1 MLKNTLPRDRLCQ
14 TIFSVYRPTSSTRGY
29 PGISGCQ
36 HDQKRWFS
44 SYQFW
49 RSSVNHVVP
58 CVLHVWLALLSD
70 IFLL

>member
-1 MLKNTLPRDRLCQ
+1 MPSNIVLRDRLCQ
-14 TIFSVYRPTSSTRGY
+14 TIFSVHRPICSTGGY
-29 PGISGCQ
+29 PGISDCQ
-36 HDQKRWFS
+36 HDRKRWFS
-44 SYQFW
+44 SYQVW